1 MRYTVRLQSSA
12 NRALG
17 KLSRELQ
24 GRILAKLDQ
33 LAENPYL
40 PGYEKLRG
48 EPGYRVRVGDYRIV
62 YDTLHQE
69 VTILVIRIGHRREFT
84 GDGCY
89 LK

>member
-1 MRYTVRLQSSA
+1 MRYTVRLRRSA
-12 NRALG
+12 DRALG

-40 PGYEKLRG
+40 PGAERRHG

-62 YDTLHQE
+62 YDILHQE
-69 VTILVIRIGHRREFT
+69 VTVLVIRIGHRHDVYR
-84 GDGCY
+84 
-89 LK
+89 